1 VGLQAGRRLDARRR
15 LTHPLLLASALA
27 TAHGAGAWVVVVGN
41 ALAGLWAL
49 AAHWRTELRGRA
61 LWVFTAVVEVAIFV
75 QVTLGVAYQNSEDIE
90 PTEFHTLYGF
100 SALFGVAIL
109 YGYRNQIKD
118 KVYLLY
124 GLGGLFLMGLG
135 IRAMVLHR

>member
-1 VGLQAGRRLDARRR
+1 LV
-15 LTHPLLLASALA
+15 LASALA
-27 TAHGAGAWVVVVGN
+27 TAHDIGAWVVVVGN

-49 AAHWRTELRGRA
+49 AAHWRPELRHRA
-61 LWVFTAVVEVAIFV
+61 LWVFTAVVQVAIFV
-75 QVTLGVAYQNSEDIE
+75 EVTLGVAYQNTEDIE

-100 SALFGVAIL
+100 AGLFGVAIL
-109 YGYRNQIKD
+109 YGYRNQLKD
-118 KVYLLY
+118 RVYLLY

>member
-1 VGLQAGRRLDARRR
+1 MV
-15 LTHPLLLASALA
+15 LASALA
-27 TAHGAGAWVVVVGN
+27 SAHDAGAWVIVVGN
-41 ALAGLWAL
+41 GLAGLWAL
-49 AAHWRTELRGRA
+49 GAHVRPELRGRA

-75 QVTLGVAYQNSEDIE
+75 QVGLGVWYQNAEDIE

-100 SALFGVAIL
+100 SGLFAVGII
-109 YGYRNQIKD
+109 YSYRNQLRD
-118 KVYLLY
+118 KVHLLY

>member
-1 VGLQAGRRLDARRR
+1 MV
-15 LTHPLLLASALA
+15 LASALA
-27 TAHGAGAWVVVVGN
+27 SAHDVGAWVVVVGN

-49 AAHWRTELRGRA
+49 GAHWRPALRSKA
-61 LWVFTAVVEVAIFV
+61 LWVFTTVVEVAIFV
-75 QVTLGVAYQNSEDIE
+75 QVALGVAYQNVEDIE
-90 PTEFHTLYGF
+90 PTPFHTLYGF
-100 SALFGVAIL
+100 SGLFAVGIL
-109 YGYRNQIKD
+109 SSYRNQIRD

>member
-1 VGLQAGRRLDARRR
+1 M
-15 LTHPLLLASALA
+15 LAAATLA
-27 TAHGAGAWVVVVGN
+27 TAHDVGAWVVVVGN

-49 AAHWRTELRGRA
+49 GAHWRPALRSTA

-75 QVTLGVAYQNSEDIE
+75 QVALGVAYQNVEDVE

-100 SALFGVAIL
+100 AGLFGVLII
-109 YGYRNQIKD
+109 YSYRNQIRD
-118 KVYLLY
+118 KVHLLY

>member
-1 VGLQAGRRLDARRR
+1 LVLATA
-15 LTHPLLLASALA
+15 LASA
-27 TAHGAGAWVVVVGN
+27 HDVGAWVVVIGN
-41 ALAGLWAL
+41 ALAGIWAL
-49 AAHWRTELRGRA
+49 GAHVRPSLRSTA

-75 QVTLGVAYQNSEDIE
+75 QVALGVAYQNAEDIE
-90 PTEFHTLYGF
+90 PTQFHTLYGF
-100 SALFGVAIL
+100 SGLFGVGIL
-109 YGYRNQIKD
+109 YSYRNQIKD